1 MTSRAFLIVV
11 TGLLAGA
18 LAALATLTRAPP
30 PAERPQSAASTGK
43 ALIGG
48 PFALTDTAAKPVT
61 NANFSGRPMLVY
73 FGFTHCPDICPSGLQ
88 IISSALDQLGP
99 NATKV
104 SALFIT
110 LDPERDT
117 AAKLGEYLK
126 SFNPQIIGL
135 TGTADEIA
143 TVTKAYRVYAKKVA
157 SETSAADYSIDHS
170 GFMYL
175 MDPNGEYRS
184 HFPHN
189 VGADKLSA
197 ALKQSIEKL

>member
-1 MTSRAFLIVV
+1 MTSRVFLIAL

-18 LAALATLTRAPP
+18 VAALTLVTRAPP
-30 PAERPQSAASTGK
+30 QAGISQAAPSTGK

-48 PFALTDTAAKPVT
+48 PFTLTDTAGKSVT
-61 NANFSGRPMLVY
+61 HATFAGRPMLVY

-88 IISSALDQLGP
+88 IISSALDQLGA
-99 NATKV
+99 NSTKV

-143 TVTKAYRVYAKKVA
+143 TATKAYRVYAKKVA
-157 SETSAADYSIDHS
+157 SEAAPADYSIDHS

-175 MDPNGEYRS
+175 MDRNGEYVT

-189 VGADKLSA
+189 TGADKLSS
-197 ALKQSIEKL
+197 ALTQSIAKS

>member
-1 MTSRAFLIVV
+1 MTARVFLFVIA
-11 TGLLAGA
+11 GLLAGA
-18 LAALATLTRAPP
+18 VAALSLVTRAPP
-30 PAERPQSAASTGK
+30 PAGAPQSASSTGK

-48 PFALTDTAAKPVT
+48 PFALSDTTGKPVT
-61 NANFSGRPMLVY
+61 NATFAGRPMLAY

-88 IISSALDQLGP
+88 VISSALDQLGA
-99 NATKV
+99 NSTKV

-117 AAKLGEYLK
+117 AAKLGEYMK

-143 TVTKAYRVYAKKVA
+143 TATKAYRVYAKKVA
-157 SETSAADYSIDHS
+157 SDSAPADYSIDHS

-175 MDPNGEYRS
+175 MDAKGEYVT

-189 VGADKLSA
+189 TGADKLSA
-197 ALKQSIEKL
+197 ALTQSIAKS